1 MEYNFLNEGT
11 RTIPDTFYPVEKLQR
26 FVHLGIVKSYAKGS
40 AVILP
45 GDKEYM
51 LIYVLSGKVQINMV
65 TEEGRQRLVYFCG
78 KNGIMDRIF
87 QMNNDNAY
95 ATAIEKCRVCFF
107 SKEQLL
113 TIFQTDCDIY
123 FEIIK
128 NVFSK
133 TLYFMKQT
141 VEMELYNP
149 AVRIVRLLYGLC
161 ISNGIPVGDSYE
173 VRLELSQKRIS
184 EISGVHFVTVSKV
197 LGFLTKQKIIEK
209 KKGKVMIHDL
219 DRLKE
224 LTFEK
229 RLF

>member
-1 MEYNFLNEGT
+1 MEYDFFNELT

-26 FVHLGIVKSYAKGS
+26 FVHLGVVKSYAKGS

-45 GDKEYM
+45 GDECM
-51 LIYVLSGKVQINMV
+51 LIYVLSGKIQLNMV

-78 KNGIMDRIF
+78 KNGVMDRIF

-113 TIFQTDCDIY
+113 TIFQTDSDLY
-123 FEIIK
+123 FEIMK
-128 NVFSK
+128 NLFAK
-133 TLYFMKQT
+133 GIYFMKQT

-149 AVRIVRLLYGLC
+149 TVRIVRLLYGLC

-173 VRLELSQKRIS
+173 VRLELSQKQIS

-197 LGFLTKQKIIEK
+197 LGYLEKQRIIEK
-209 KKGKVMIHDL
+209 KKGKIIIHDL

>member
-1 MEYNFLNEGT
+1 MEYDFFNELT
-11 RTIPDTFYPVEKLQR
+11 RTVPDTFYPIEKLQR
-26 FVHLGIVKSYAKGS
+26 FIHLGIVKSYAKGS

-45 GDKEYM
+45 GDEFM
-51 LIYVLSGKVQINMV
+51 LIYVLSGKIQLNMV
-65 TEEGRQRLVYFCG
+65 TEEGKQRLIYFCG
-78 KNGIMDRIF
+78 KNGVMDRIF
-87 QMNNDNAY
+87 ELNNDNAY

-113 TIFQTDCDIY
+113 TIFQADCDLY
-123 FEIIK
+123 FEIMK
-128 NVFSK
+128 NLFAK
-133 TLYFMKQT
+133 GIYFMKQT

-149 AVRIVRLLYGLC
+149 TVRIVRLLYGLC

-173 VRLELSQKRIS
+173 VRLELSQKQIS

-197 LGFLTKQKIIEK
+197 LGYLEKQRIIEK
-209 KKGKVMIHDL
+209 KKGKIIIHDL